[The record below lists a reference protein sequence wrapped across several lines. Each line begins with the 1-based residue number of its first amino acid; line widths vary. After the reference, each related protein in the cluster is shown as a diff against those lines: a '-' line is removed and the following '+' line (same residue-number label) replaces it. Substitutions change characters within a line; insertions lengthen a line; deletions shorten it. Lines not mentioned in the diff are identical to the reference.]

1 MFCQGNENLWIFR
14 VSLQTPK
21 INRFD
26 ASTKGYNNTDEVND
40 DFISERRNG
49 TAGDERDRDGDDD
62 AKEYA
67 AQADDTS
74 PRTC

>member
-1 MFCQGNENLWIFR
+1 MSGKRKPVNFSNQSKANAEKKTD
-14 VSLQTPK
+14 STP
-21 INRFD
+21 
-26 ASTKGYNNTDEVND
+26 ASKGYNNTDEVND
-40 DFISERRNG
+40 DFISERRNE